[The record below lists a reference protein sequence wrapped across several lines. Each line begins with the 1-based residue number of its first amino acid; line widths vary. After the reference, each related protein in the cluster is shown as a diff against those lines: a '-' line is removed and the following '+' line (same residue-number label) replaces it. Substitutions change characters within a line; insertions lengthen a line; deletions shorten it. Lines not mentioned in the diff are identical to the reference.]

1 MYYQEHCTQQESWNN
16 FFLAQMLP
24 AASSF
29 QRLLFKEKVDTEW
42 INPTREQKKNC
53 RKQNL
58 QREAGRTVF
67 PHREHERDARQR
79 FPRILPQLSGD
90 LRDAPLKHCCVFH
103 TESHSNVMTQPPKK
117 HFNKPR
123 ATQAGIVCHPAGT
136 NALATEPERTHIR
149 VGDTRTTSVYQT
161 QQVYQ

>member
-1 MYYQEHCTQQESWNN
+1 MEQFLSCTDATCSIEFSEAAIQGKGRYRVDKPHKRAKEELQKTKPAKRGWKDRVS
-16 FFLAQMLP
+16 AQGARARCPAALP
-24 AASSF
+24 AI
-29 QRLLFKEKVDTEW
+29 LL
-42 INPTREQKKNC
+42 
-53 RKQNL
+53 
-58 QREAGRTVF
+58 
-67 PHREHERDARQR
+67 
-79 FPRILPQLSGD
+79 QLSGD

-123 ATQAGIVCHPAGT
+123 STEAGIVCHPAGT